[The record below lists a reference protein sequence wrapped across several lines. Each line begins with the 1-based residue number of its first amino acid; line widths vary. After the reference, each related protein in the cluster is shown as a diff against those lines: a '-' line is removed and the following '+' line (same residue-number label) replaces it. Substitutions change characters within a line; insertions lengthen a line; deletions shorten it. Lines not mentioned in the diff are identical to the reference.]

1 MAESFD
7 KQLAVVDVYAEAL
20 FELAQDS
27 GQVDEIRTEL
37 EELIKFI
44 QDVDDPALRNF
55 FISRA
60 LDDDVREQFLE
71 KWFRGKVSDLT
82 LNTLLVMNANGRNGL
97 LEALYRC
104 FVLREQA
111 AAGQVEATATSAVE
125 LSDAEKQAVRD
136 LATQLS
142 GQKPLVEFRVVP
154 DILGGLILQIGD
166 LRYDNSLRSQLMEA
180 RDRLFERSERGLEVS
195 VSD

>member
-1 MAESFD
+1 MADSFD
-7 KQLAVVDVYAEAL
+7 KQLEVADRYAEAL
-20 FELAQDS
+20 FDLARDG
-27 GQVDEIRTEL
+27 GQLEEVRSEL

-44 QDVDDPALRNF
+44 QEVDDPALRNF
-55 FISRA
+55 FVSRA
-60 LDDDVREQFLE
+60 LDDDVREEFLE

-125 LSDAEKQAVRD
+125 LSDSDKQAVREM
-136 LATQLS
+136 ATRLS
-142 GQKPLVEFRVVP
+142 GKKPLVEFRVAP

-180 RDRLFERSERGLEVS
+180 RERLFERSERGLEVS
-195 VSD
+195 VSE

>member
-7 KQLAVVDVYAEAL
+7 KQLEVADVYAEAL
-20 FELAQDS
+20 FELARDN
-27 GQVDEIRTEL
+27 GKIDEVRDEL

-44 QDVDDPALRNF
+44 QEVDDPALRNF

-60 LDDDVREQFLE
+60 LDDDVRERYLE
-71 KWFRGKVSDLT
+71 KWFRGKISDLT

-111 AAGQVEATATSAVE
+111 AAGQVEALATSAVE
-125 LSDAEKQAVRD
+125 LSDA
-136 LATQLS
+136 
-142 GQKPLVEFRVVP
+142 
-154 DILGGLILQIGD
+154 
-166 LRYDNSLRSQLMEA
+166 
-180 RDRLFERSERGLEVS
+180 
-195 VSD
+195 